1 MVKKKRTQ
9 VSSRVLFQTADM
21 QLYHTKFGD
30 QYRNSDDEICTQN
43 TLHTTYVDRTYN
55 MNMYEMIKLNLT
67 HSVISNK

>member
-30 QYRNSDDEICTQN
+30 QYRTQMMRFALK
-43 TLHTTYVDRTYN
+43 THCIQHMWTEREYV
-55 MNMYEMIKLNLT
+55 
-67 HSVISNK
+67 